1 MDELV
6 NLEIKP
12 KADEIYMIAGWRQW
26 ADAGEISSSLPQYL
40 IDLTGAKKIGEIDP
54 FDFYLFQIPGTH
66 HFLRPEIKL
75 EEGYR
80 KNLETRR
87 NEFFYS
93 GNDKKGL
100 VIFMGEEPHMKA
112 ERYAQ
117 ALLNAVKE
125 LGVKRVVAVGGVHG
139 PVPFDKEREISCVYS
154 LPEMKAELAEYAV
167 RFSNYEGGTTIGTF
181 LVDQAEKSKVEFLV
195 YYAFVPAYDFSEF
208 AEKSQIMRVET
219 DYKAWYDVVKRINHM
234 FGLELDLSELE
245 DRSDELVSVINDKLD
260 ALEKTIPE
268 LGIREYLSKLTDDF
282 TERAF
287 MPLDEIWK
295 KGLEDLF
302 NEIDD

>member
-6 NLEIKP
+6 SFEIKP

-26 ADAGEISSSLPQYL
+26 ADAGEISSGLPQYL

-54 FDFYLFQIPGTH
+54 YDFYLFQIPGTH

-75 EEGYR
+75 EDGYR
-80 KNLETRR
+80 KQMETRR

-93 GNDKKGL
+93 GNDEKGL
-100 VIFMGEEPHMKA
+100 VIFLGDEPHMKA

-117 ALLNAVKE
+117 ALFNAAKE
-125 LGVKRVVAVGGVHG
+125 MGVKRIVAVGGVHG
-139 PVPFDKEREISCVYS
+139 PVPFDREREISCVYS
-154 LPEMKAELAEYAV
+154 MPEMKAEIAEYAV
-167 RFSNYEGGTTIGTF
+167 RFSNYEGGTTIGTY
-181 LVDQAEKSKVEFLV
+181 LVDQAEKYGVEFLV

-219 DYKAWYDVVKRINHM
+219 DYKAWYDVLKRVDHM
-234 FGLELDLSELE
+234 FDLGLDLDELE

-268 LGIREYLSKLTDDF
+268 LGIREYLAQLTDNF
-282 TERAF
+282 TERSF

-302 NEIDD
+302 NDIED